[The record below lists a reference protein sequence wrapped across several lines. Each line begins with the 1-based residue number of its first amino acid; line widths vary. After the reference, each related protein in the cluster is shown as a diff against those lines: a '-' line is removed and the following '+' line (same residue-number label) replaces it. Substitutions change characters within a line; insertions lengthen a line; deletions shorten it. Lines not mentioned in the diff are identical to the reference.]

1 MSSFLQLV
9 EIVKKLRGPD
19 GCPWDKDQTHASLTQ
34 YAIEEAYELEEAILN
49 NDQDNIKEELG
60 DLLFQSVLHSEI
72 ARQEGRFDI
81 DDVILHLNDKMVR
94 RHPHVFASTQVQDSA
109 EVLQNWEAI
118 KEQEKS
124 NHTNSSKFVPDIPL
138 NFPALLRAQ
147 KIGKFSKKVGFDWS
161 EPTQVV
167 AKVEE
172 ELLEL
177 KEALKN
183 QDAKACKEEMGDLLF
198 SCAQLARHLGFD
210 AEKSLRLAN
219 QKFLDR
225 WAQMIEEQ
233 PNFEQ
238 LTSDQKEAL
247 WQKVKKQEQT

>member
-49 NDQDNIKEELG
+49 NDQDNMKEELG

-72 ARQEGRFDI
+72 ACQEGRFDI
-81 DDVILHLNDKMVR
+81 DDVICHLNEKMVR
-94 RHPHVFASTQVQDSA
+94 RHPHVFASTQVQDSK

-124 NHTNSSKFVPDIPL
+124 NRPKSSKLEPDIPL
-138 NFPALLRAQ
+138 KFPALLRAQ
-147 KIGKFSKKVGFDWS
+147 KIGKFSKKVGFDWN

-177 KEALKN
+177 KEALQK
-183 QDAKACKEEMGDLLF
+183 QDTKACKEEMGDLLF

-225 WAQMIEEQ
+225 WSKMIKEQ
-233 PNFEQ
+233 PDFEQ
-238 LTSDQKEAL
+238 LTRDQKEAL
-247 WQKVKKQEQT
+247 WQKVKKQQPS